1 MYTVLTPFT
10 INDIVAFM
18 QFSRNQDPM
27 ILVFIILSLLVH
39 LLLLFLVP
47 QRTLFPP
54 PEADTP
60 LVVEMRPPEPREPA
74 RERELDAPVVTP
86 SEQPRQT
93 PAKRLGPADQEVE
106 RETAPKGD
114 FIEDRAPSAPPAPPT
129 PRQPPSPTPP
139 APEPPTDQ
147 PSAKTGI
154 EARPG
159 TSGPQKTAPEQAT
172 ELPDKKAL
180 MAALN
185 QAAAKS
191 ANQYLQE
198 WRSKYR
204 EDVVE
209 GEAVWL
215 DMENDLLNSF
225 FSRFRDRIYLV
236 WNYPARAAERGE
248 QGRCLLQVTVNKDG
262 TLEEVVLKES
272 SGYPLL
278 DQEAIDAVHKAAPY
292 GALSRYYEKET
303 LTIFVVFQYH
313 LTSFSSRPGDI
324 L

>member
-1 MYTVLTPFT
+1 
-10 INDIVAFM
+10 M

-39 LLLLFLVP
+39 LLLLLLVP
-47 QRTLFPP
+47 QRSLFPE
-54 PEADTP
+54 PEADAP
-60 LVVEMRPPEPREPA
+60 MVVEMRPPETRRPA

-86 SEQPRQT
+86 PEQPRQT
-93 PAKRLGPADQEVE
+93 PAKRLGPADQQVE

-114 FIEDRAPSAPPAPPT
+114 FIEDRTPSAPPAPPR
-129 PRQPPSPTPP
+129 PQQPPPPTPP
-139 APEPPTDQ
+139 APETPAER
-147 PSAKTGI
+147 PSAKAGI

-159 TSGPQKTAPEQAT
+159 TTGPAPAAPEQPA
-172 ELPDKKAL
+172 ELPDKKTL

-198 WRSKYR
+198 WRNKYR
-204 EDVVE
+204 EDVE
-209 GEAVWL
+209 ESQAVWL

-225 FSRFRDRIYLV
+225 FRRFRDNIYGV
-236 WNYPARAAERGE
+236 WSYPARAAERGE

-262 TLEEVVLKES
+262 TLRDVELKES

-278 DQEAIDAVHKAAPY
+278 DQEAIDAVRKGAPY

-303 LTIFVVFQYH
+303 LTIFVFFQYH